1 MAVSTGRPI
10 TPEDVNVR
18 IASGTASV
26 NTVANTIVSVAV
38 DFPAGR
44 FTKAPAV
51 VANAWSGVP
60 GQVIEITV
68 SNVTA
73 TGCTLYAYR
82 TTALANM
89 GIMWLAHQDEV

>member
-1 MAVSTGRPI
+1 MPVAPGQPI
-10 TPEDVNVR
+10 TPQDVNVR

-26 NTVANTIVSVAV
+26 NTVANTVVSVAV

-44 FTKAPAV
+44 FTRPPAV

-60 GQVIEITV
+60 GQVVEITV
-68 SNVTA
+68 SNVTT
-73 TGCTLYAYR
+73 TGCVLYAYR

-89 GIMWLAHQDEV
+89 GIMWLAHQDEG